1 MVLIC
6 SKCEARLQLDEAKA
20 PSRPFTVRCPKCQ
33 GAINVQPPASSGAA
47 TAEEGQSKQ
56 GSPVIA
62 DRAAFERPASAPPFK
77 VEIEDSN
84 VISANL
90 PSAAGLND
98 VAKLLAAALSQADTA
113 STRSRGRKRPAWD
126 RRKIL
131 VCASPAY
138 RDAIARSVANPD
150 YEVFVA
156 ENSAQALGRMREE
169 RMDIVILDANF
180 DPVEQGVAFVTRE
193 VKLLRPSERRRL
205 FFVYVTSGVRT
216 MDLHAAFLHNVNLVI
231 NPSDVEQ
238 LPDALEVSVRHY
250 NELYRDFNIAL
261 DVAPI

>member
-33 GAINVQPPASSGAA
+33 GAIDVQPPAASEAT
-47 TAEEGQSKQ
+47 TAEEGRLKQ
-56 GSPVIA
+56 GSPINA

-77 VEIEDSN
+77 VEMEDSN
-84 VISANL
+84 ANSTH
-90 PSAAGLND
+90 PASGAGLD
-98 VAKLLAAALSQADTA
+98 EVAKLLAAALSHADTA
-113 STRSRGRKRPAWD
+113 TTRTRGRKRPAWD

-138 RDAIARSVANPD
+138 RDAIARSVANLD

-216 MDLHAAFLHNVNLVI
+216 MDLHAAFLHNVNLVV
-231 NPSDVEQ
+231 NPSDLEQ

-261 DVAPI
+261 DVVPI